1 MIFSPDG
8 FAAIAALDLD
18 PIKIKLMHEE
28 SGKGWTPEYAST
40 IETEYR
46 RFLYL
51 VKKFPNVVVAPLP
64 DTNLFWRYHILD
76 TMKYQADCD
85 KVFGYFLHYCPSGV
99 ADKEEEPFHGRGRP
113 QLKALYEASFGEPYP
128 RASQSE
134 QVSRRAERVI
144 SLRETAYCYITDGG
158 TNSARETAYCYI
170 TDGGTKSARE
180 TAYCYITDGG
190 TKSARETAYCYITD
204 GGTKSV
210 RETAYCYITDG
221 GTKSARET
229 AYCYIT
235 DGGGTTAARDSLSC
249 YAPDVRTRPSLA
261 RYSLLAN

>member
-1 MIFSPDG
+1 
-8 FAAIAALDLD
+8 
-18 PIKIKLMHEE
+18 
-28 SGKGWTPEYAST
+28 
-40 IETEYR
+40 
-46 RFLYL
+46 
-51 VKKFPNVVVAPLP
+51 
-64 DTNLFWRYHILD
+64 
-76 TMKYQADCD
+76 
-85 KVFGYFLHYCPSGV
+85 
-99 ADKEEEPFHGRGRP
+99 
-113 QLKALYEASFGEPYP
+113 LYEASFGEPYP

-144 SLRETAYCYITDGG
+144 SL
-158 TNSARETAYCYI
+158 
-170 TDGGTKSARE
+170 
-180 TAYCYITDGG
+180 
-190 TKSARETAYCYITD
+190 RETAYCYITD